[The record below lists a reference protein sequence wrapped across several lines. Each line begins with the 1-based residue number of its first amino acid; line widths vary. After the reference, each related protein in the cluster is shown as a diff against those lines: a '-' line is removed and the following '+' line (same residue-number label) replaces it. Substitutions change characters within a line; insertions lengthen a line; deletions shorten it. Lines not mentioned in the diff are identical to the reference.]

1 MKKIAFAA
9 LVLSFAVISCKND
22 ANTATEAAT
31 VDSLKVEMASFG
43 DAFEVK
49 DVKSKEEMA
58 KIFSELKQGDTLNV
72 QFESE
77 IKATCKKK
85 GCWMSMDLGND
96 EEAVVRFKD
105 YGFFVPKEGA
115 EGKSTIVDGKAFLDI
130 TSIDQLKHD
139 AKDGGK
145 SQVAI
150 DSIVAP
156 KIIKRIIA
164 TGVQIAK

>member
-1 MKKIAFAA
+1 MKKIS
-9 LVLSFAVISCKND
+9 VLACILAISFTSCNKDNK
-22 ANTATEAAT
+22 TQEQVVE
-31 VDSLKVEMASFG
+31 VDSVKLEMANFG
-43 DAFEVK
+43 DEFK
-49 DVKSKEEMA
+49 INDVKSKDEMS
-58 KIFSELKQGDTLNV
+58 KIFSELKQGDTLDI

-96 EEAVVRFKD
+96 QEAVVRFKD

-115 EGKSTIVDGKAFLDI
+115 EGKTTVVNGKAFLDI
-130 TSIDQLKHD
+130 TSVDQLKHD

-145 SQVAI
+145 SQAAI

-156 KIIKRIIA
+156 KIIKRILA

>member
-1 MKKIAFAA
+1 MKKIALAT
-9 LVLSFAVISCKND
+9 LVFSLAVMSCKND
-22 ANTATEAAT
+22 TIAVVETES
-31 VDSLKVEMASFG
+31 VDSLKLEMASFG
-43 DAFEVK
+43 DAFEIK
-49 DVKSKEEMA
+49 DVKSKAEMA

-85 GCWMSMDLGND
+85 GCWMSMDLGN
-96 EEAVVRFKD
+96 ENEAVVRFKD

-115 EGKSTIVDGKAFLDI
+115 EGKITVVNGKAFLDI
-130 TSIDQLKHD
+130 TSIEQLKHD

-145 SQVAI
+145 TQEAI

-156 KIIKRIIA
+156 KILNRIIA